1 MDDGDINDIWNNS
14 LKTAIQEIQK
24 KNISDLCFDDLYRDA
39 YTMVLCGHG
48 EKIYTGTREVIIVHL
63 EQKV

>member
-1 MDDGDINDIWNNS
+1 MNDGDMNDIWNNS

-24 KNISDLCFDDLYRDA
+24 KNYSGLSFEELYRGT
-39 YTMVLCGHG
+39 YTMVQHGHG
-48 EKIYTGTREVIIVHL
+48 EIIYTGTREVIIVHL